1 MSFLTNDLPET
12 QVQWDAL
19 WQQIQ
24 IENQLTT
31 DRKSYRF
38 LTGMVMG
45 ITSRMSEM
53 DATDPAYSEWGTF
66 VNFVFDEWTVYD
78 NLLNEFND

>member
-1 MSFLTNDLPET
+1 MSYLTNDLPET

-24 IENQLTT
+24 IENQLKT
-31 DRKSYRF
+31 DRESYQF
-38 LTGMVMG
+38 LTQMVMG
-45 ITSRMSEM
+45 ICSTMSELPES
-53 DATDPAYSEWGTF
+53 DSSYEDWRTF
-66 VNFVFDEWTVYD
+66 VHFVFDEWTVYD